1 MEDFDFLKPAPS
13 ARNTLGLKGSR
24 ETFTPA
30 RPAAQRGTART
41 NQAEPHRRRCSQ
53 EGGREGG
60 REGGDGER
68 ELPTLPRPGMRA
80 QSGPRLVEAPL
91 LASCHR
97 ERTTR
102 PKTSVPSSTKAE

>member
-13 ARNTLGLKGSR
+13 ARNALGLKGSR

-30 RPAAQRGTART
+30 WPAAQQGTART

-53 EGGREGG
+53 GG

-68 ELPTLPRPGMRA
+68 ELPSLPRPGMPA

-97 ERTTR
+97 EQTTR